1 MTRFY
6 GSRCCWWGCS
16 LDILLKKEKKRY
28 FIILQNV
35 ERCENSVEIYHLSS
49 DYNTFA
55 GATDGVVVV
64 FAAAGVVTDAGV
76 GVVLTAA
83 VVAATF
89 GFAAVVVAAGL
100 GFVAVAVV
108 VADTALASCLRNK

>member
-1 MTRFY
+1 M
-6 GSRCCWWGCS
+6 
-16 LDILLKKEKKRY
+16 
-28 FIILQNV
+28 
-35 ERCENSVEIYHLSS
+35 
-49 DYNTFA
+49 
-55 GATDGVVVV
+55 VV

-76 GVVLTAA
+76 GVVLIAA

-108 VADTALASCLRNK
+108 VAETALASCLRNK

>member
-1 MTRFY
+1 M
-6 GSRCCWWGCS
+6 
-16 LDILLKKEKKRY
+16 
-28 FIILQNV
+28 
-35 ERCENSVEIYHLSS
+35 
-49 DYNTFA
+49 
-55 GATDGVVVV
+55 
-64 FAAAGVVTDAGV
+64 TDAGV